1 MVFLYIVIAS
11 IILIAALLWCLKI
24 ISTTY
29 LDLYERGLDALKKR
43 DYKRARN
50 MFLKSLSKNPDFLEA
65 KYNLGL
71 AYLSIEEYEK
81 AKEYFEKV
89 LEETPDD
96 FSALFNLAL
105 AFQLDELYDEALE
118 IYQKAILL
126 EPQDVDCYLNIAVI
140 HFEKEDYQKSI
151 EYLVMARDI
160 SPDNTAILFSIVR
173 CKDEMCLYENEDE
186 IAAILGEYEFLLE
199 KTDLPNEF
207 DIALAKAYAKSGRID
222 DSIEKCLSAL
232 EKDYFDDE
240 ACRLLGLLLLIKND
254 SENARK
260 NILKAIDIDPDIP
273 ESYNL
278 LSYVFFLEEN
288 MDEFTKMKAKYKNI
302 ALAAKTI

>member
-1 MVFLYIVIAS
+1 MIFLYVVIAS
-11 IILIAALLWCLKI
+11 LILVAALLWCLKI

-29 LDLYERGLDALKKR
+29 LDLYEKGLEAFKKR
-43 DYKRARN
+43 EYKRARN
-50 MFLKSLSKNPDFLEA
+50 MFLKSLSKNPDFVEA

-81 AKEYFEKV
+81 AREYFEKV
-89 LEETPDD
+89 LEEIPDD
-96 FSALFNLAL
+96 FSSLFNLAL
-105 AFQLDELYDEALE
+105 AFQLDELYSEALE

-140 HFEKEDYQKSI
+140 YFEKQDYQKAI
-151 EYLVMARDI
+151 EYLVMAKDI
-160 SPDNTAILFSIVR
+160 SSDRTDILFSIAR
-173 CKDEMCLYENEDE
+173 CKDEMCHYDNEDE
-186 IAAILGEYEFLLE
+186 ITAILEEYEALIE
-199 KTDLPNEF
+199 KPDLPGDF
-207 DIALAKAYAKSGRID
+207 DISIAKAYAKSGRLD
-222 DSIEKCLSAL
+222 DSMEKCLSAL
-232 EKDYFDDE
+232 EKDFFNDE

-254 SENARK
+254 AENARK

-288 MDEFTKMKAKYKNI
+288 IEEFNKMKIKYKNI